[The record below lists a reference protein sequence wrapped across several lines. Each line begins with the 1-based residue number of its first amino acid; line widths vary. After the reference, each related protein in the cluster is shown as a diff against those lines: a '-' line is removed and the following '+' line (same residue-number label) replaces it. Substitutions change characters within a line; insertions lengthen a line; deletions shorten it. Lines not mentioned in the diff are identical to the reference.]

1 MTGLLAGVLAFM
13 MGYLTDVAV
22 LRGWRRL
29 RLPLYAG
36 MTLLFCVATYD
47 VLFLTSRFAPAS
59 PVWIMGLILLL
70 PASLLFIYSEF
81 VEIPLAAYLLRGSV
95 PRLVDTGT
103 YALCRHPGVLWAAA
117 LFAGLIL
124 VSRSTKLLV
133 AAPIWLALDVL
144 WVWMQDKFFFPRLIP
159 GYKEYQNQ
167 TPMLWPNRRSLKESV
182 RTSLVRFRPG
192 PISRSKGG

>member
-1 MTGLLAGVLAFM
+1 
-13 MGYLTDVAV
+13 
-22 LRGWRRL
+22 
-29 RLPLYAG
+29 
-36 MTLLFCVATYD
+36 
-47 VLFLTSRFAPAS
+47 
-59 PVWIMGLILLL
+59 
-70 PASLLFIYSEF
+70 LFIYSVF

-95 PRLVDTGT
+95 PRLVNTGT

-117 LFAGLIL
+117 LFVGLIL

-133 AAPIWLALDVL
+133 AAPVWLALDVL

-159 GYKEYQNQ
+159 GYKEYQGQ
-167 TPMLWPNRRSLKESV
+167 TPMLWPNRRSLKNSI